1 MEFSSKRQTS
11 PGSKRESG
19 LNNTHSE
26 SISPSMFSDFITDRP
41 SVRYRQDQS
50 VTLLLQ
56 EGFVP

>member
-26 SISPSMFSDFITDRP
+26 SISPSMFSDFITDRQ
-41 SVRYRQDQS
+41 VFDIDRIN
-50 VTLLLQ
+50 L
-56 EGFVP
+56 